1 MTNGFFRPF
10 RAERWRVFESQG
22 VALGWFVAAPSGRPG
37 CGYFRAVPRFFH
49 CDEDGT
55 ISLLSVFAVLIMTMI
70 LGMVMNVGRQMDGKI
85 RIQNAADAAAYS
97 GGVAIARG
105 MNTLA
110 FTNNLLCEVFSM
122 TALMREAQEQNAQKF
137 VPSILAAWTAVGP
150 MFKGSGFADFNG
162 LSSAIAAK
170 VPMEQQLV
178 NAFSQWGNAASEQIL
193 PLMEEILSQEMI
205 PQYQRAVVQAFPDI
219 AQTATGE
226 AAARDGNPDHGR
238 GPMFAVLW
246 RTSAVPVGG
255 DGETGN
261 PTLPVVDPEQE
272 PGPGNIYRTESL
284 QWRNNS
290 ALTYLNEWNDNTL
303 AFFDNYAKM
312 SQFGA
317 LWRGFTCGQLTK
329 LCDEYATSNLPFVI
343 CTQASQ
349 VTDPT
354 ASTACLAEYF
364 TFLSVAYWHRVP
376 EMCPKL
382 FVDPTGSDAVAFA
395 EVRVFIPT
403 PRLVWEQYQP
413 TNTVPIGGI
422 PGGNLPP
429 IIGPP
434 PTGTATWNIGR
445 QPAPVNWDLTNQNWS
460 AQIVPATQPC
470 LPTILTTTPSL
481 PGFTQGGYVLP
492 SLGSLSSTDIG
503 YISPH

>member
-1 MTNGFFRPF
+1 
-10 RAERWRVFESQG
+10 
-22 VALGWFVAAPSGRPG
+22 
-37 CGYFRAVPRFFH
+37 
-49 CDEDGT
+49 
-55 ISLLSVFAVLIMTMI
+55 VFAVLILTMI
-70 LGMVMNVGRQMDGKI
+70 LGMVMNVARQMDGKI

-122 TALMREAQEQNAQKF
+122 TALMREARDQNAQKF

-150 MFKGSGFADFNG
+150 MFKGSGFADFDG
-162 LSSAIAAK
+162 LGPAIAAK

-178 NAFSQWGNAASEQIL
+178 TAFSQWGQAASEQIL

-205 PQYQRAVVQAFPDI
+205 PEYQRAVVQAFPDI

-226 AAARDGNPDHGR
+226 AAARDGNPDYGR

-272 PGPGNIYRTESL
+272 PGPGNIYRTQSL

-290 ALTYLNEWNDNTL
+290 ALTYLHEWNDNTL
-303 AFFDNYAKM
+303 AFFDHFAKM

-343 CTQASQ
+343 STQASQ

-354 ASTACLAEYF
+354 ASTACLAQYF

-376 EMCPKL
+376 ETCPKL
-382 FVDPTGSDAVAFA
+382 FTDPTSSDSVAFA
-395 EVRVFIPT
+395 AVRVYIPT
-403 PRLVWEQYQP
+403 PRLVWEPFRP
-413 TNTVPIGGI
+413 TPPKVPIGGI

-429 IIGPP
+429 ISGNGPP
-434 PTGTATWNIGR
+434 PTGPTTWVIGR
-445 QPAPVNWDLTNQNWS
+445 QPVPTNWDLTNQNWS
-460 AQIVPATQPC
+460 AQIVPATVPSTYPSL
-470 LPTILTTTPSL
+470 LPTILTTAPSL

-492 SLGSLSSTDIG
+492 SLGSMSSTDIAD
-503 YISPH
+503 ISPH